1 MPSLENSPCKI
12 YIVDDDEQ
20 QANLMQ
26 AMAKTIELETKIFT
40 SSIDFLKTPVNAHDI
55 VILDLQM
62 PEKDGIEIMR
72 DLASFNRKPNFILI
86 SGFDDRVLHSAKQLA
101 QSKQLNVVNTLS
113 KPFKA
118 KEFIALIKE
127 THLKC
132 IENCLQEEENNKT
145 GNENSNSATIDELK
159 LALRKHQLVV
169 YFQPQIGFNTRV
181 LQTAEVLVR
190 WQHPEKGLLL
200 PDEFIPLAEKHELM
214 NLLTEEILM
223 LAIKEYNKVIA
234 SELEVKI
241 SINLSAQNV
250 NDLSMPE
257 KLEGLLKHYKIDP
270 KAITLEITESAL
282 MLRVSDSLDI
292 LNRLRMK
299 GFSLSVDKFGT
310 GFTSLVKLYQ
320 APFTGLKIDKHFIQR
335 SIIDQDTSAIIKL
348 FILLAKELKMKTVA
362 EGIDSK
368 ELWDQLLDLGCNYA
382 QGSYV
387 SEPMTTDDFIQ
398 WIKSY
403 NNSIPA

>member
-26 AMAKTIELETKIFT
+26 AMAKTIELETEIFT
-40 SSIDFLKTPVNAHDI
+40 SSVDFLKTPVTAHDI

-72 DLASFNRKPNFILI
+72 DLASFNRKPHFILI

-101 QSKQLNVVNTLS
+101 ESKQLNVVNTLS

-132 IENCLQEEENNKT
+132 IENCLQEENSKT
-145 GNENSNSATIDELK
+145 ANEDNNSATIDELK

-169 YFQPQIGFNTRV
+169 YFQPQICFNTGA
-181 LQTAEVLVR
+181 LQTAEILVR

-234 SELEVKI
+234 SELDVKI

-282 MLRVSDSLDI
+282 MHRVSDSLDI

-299 GFSLSVDKFGT
+299 GFPLSVDKFGT
-310 GFTSLVKLYQ
+310 GYTSLVKLYQ
-320 APFTGLKIDKHFIQR
+320 APFTGLKIDKHFIHR
-335 SIIDQDTSAIIKL
+335 SIIDQDTKAIIKL

-368 ELWDQLLDLGCNYA
+368 ELWDQLLDMGCDYA

-387 SEPMTTDDFIQ
+387 SQPMTTDNFMQ
-398 WIKSY
+398 WIKNY
-403 NNSIPA
+403 NNSISA